1 MKLFYR
7 QLLILTCFIS
17 LPVSVL
23 YAQQGTNQYIPVSQH
38 QTIESGTYWPA
49 GQMLPHFATPASQLD
64 GIDMK
69 QGKLSSEEKTML
81 LAVQGIIN
89 KRQPRI
95 FLYEHFSE
103 GKHKWPRLLNLSVN
117 ELEATQ
123 YMRLVSKYKNELKGV
138 ILYDP
143 EKSVHYLNLA
153 STVAGLEDAIPVT
166 SQLYELLKQ
175 QNIQL
180 PVLADLRKLPYTKAT
195 EIYEYMYDQYWKKCT
210 HRLLISLPPQRGF
223 VRDLAV
229 ASGAAIVWL
238 DARDWKENTVLRKF
252 MKTMQPGESIAQA
265 LLRKDYKVPMAC
277 GGNGTCGKCKVE
289 IDGAWVNSCKLYP
302 KPEEDIIISAFGWG
316 EGREELT
323 RIAGVEK
330 TNITEG
336 RALEAKRQTR
346 KTFLAVDIGTTT
358 IAAALAE
365 KETGAVLA
373 TSGCGN
379 SQRIFGQDVLSRI
392 KASVAGTGE
401 KLKAL
406 IRQDIL
412 NLLEEIQKKQKDIV
426 IEHIYIAGN
435 TTMEHL
441 YMGDS
446 CEGLGKAPFTPVSL
460 AERKDSLSNI
470 PVTLLPGISAFV
482 GADIAAGMLACGMDE
497 EERPSLLL
505 DLGTNG
511 EMVLALED
519 KMIATS
525 APAGPALEGGNISC
539 GVASVTGAISKVR
552 VIGER
557 TIIGTIGNAPAT
569 GICGTGVLELVAGLY
584 ENHIIDASGQMK
596 EKYREEG
603 FPLAR
608 MKDGKQITFTQ
619 QDIREVQLAK
629 AAIHSGIEL
638 LLEHAGISMG
648 EIKKVYLAGGFGV
661 YLDVH
666 IAAGIGLL
674 PAELEKC
681 TKAVGNTSLQGC
693 IAYGSSEENRS
704 RTEEMIKKCESIN
717 LAEQADFEER
727 YVANMN
733 FPE

>member
-1 MKLFYR
+1 MERRFRGMLDKTAYR
-7 QLLILTCFIS
+7 Q
-17 LPVSVL
+17 P
-23 YAQQGTNQYIPVSQH
+23 
-38 QTIESGTYWPA
+38 
-49 GQMLPHFATPASQLD
+49 
-64 GIDMK
+64 
-69 QGKLSSEEKTML
+69 QGKEAVITML
-81 LAVQGIIN
+81 KLRIGQLHQDII
-89 KRQPRI
+89 
-95 FLYEHFSE
+95 
-103 GKHKWPRLLNLSVN
+103 
-117 ELEATQ
+117 
-123 YMRLVSKYKNELKGV
+123 
-138 ILYDP
+138 
-143 EKSVHYLNLA
+143 
-153 STVAGLEDAIPVT
+153 
-166 SQLYELLKQ
+166 
-175 QNIQL
+175 
-180 PVLADLRKLPYTKAT
+180 
-195 EIYEYMYDQYWKKCT
+195 
-210 HRLLISLPPQRGF
+210 
-223 VRDLAV
+223 
-229 ASGAAIVWL
+229 
-238 DARDWKENTVLRKF
+238 
-252 MKTMQPGESIAQA
+252 MQPGESIAQA

-289 IDGAWVNSCKLYP
+289 IDGAWVNSCKIYP
-302 KPEEDIIISAFGWG
+302 EPEEDIIISAFGWG

-323 RIAGVEK
+323 QIAGVEK
-330 TNITEG
+330 INITEG
-336 RALEAKRQTR
+336 RAWEAKRQTR
-346 KTFLAVDIGTTT
+346 KAFLAVDIGTTT
-358 IAAALAE
+358 IAAALAD

-373 TSGCGN
+373 TAGCGN

-392 KASVAGTGE
+392 KASVSGTGE
-401 KLKAL
+401 KLKTL

-412 NLLEEIQKKQKDIV
+412 NLSEEIQKKQKDIV

-460 AERKDSLSNI
+460 TERKDSLSNI

-482 GADIAAGMLACGMDE
+482 GADIAAGMLACRMDGE
-497 EERPSLLL
+497 EKPSLLL

-539 GVASVTGAISKVR
+539 GVASVTGAISRVR

-557 TIIGTIGNAPAT
+557 AIIGTIGNAPAT

-596 EKYREEG
+596 EKYRETG

-666 IAAGIGLL
+666 KAAGIGLL

>member
-1 MKLFYR
+1 MDVNWRRFAGVYDSYVEILSAPCRHYVAFVVDGQCSEAIKTMERRFRGMLDKTAYR
-7 QLLILTCFIS
+7 Q
-17 LPVSVL
+17 P
-23 YAQQGTNQYIPVSQH
+23 
-38 QTIESGTYWPA
+38 
-49 GQMLPHFATPASQLD
+49 
-64 GIDMK
+64 
-69 QGKLSSEEKTML
+69 QGKEAVTTML
-81 LAVQGIIN
+81 KLRIGQLHQDII
-89 KRQPRI
+89 
-95 FLYEHFSE
+95 
-103 GKHKWPRLLNLSVN
+103 
-117 ELEATQ
+117 
-123 YMRLVSKYKNELKGV
+123 
-138 ILYDP
+138 
-143 EKSVHYLNLA
+143 
-153 STVAGLEDAIPVT
+153 
-166 SQLYELLKQ
+166 
-175 QNIQL
+175 
-180 PVLADLRKLPYTKAT
+180 
-195 EIYEYMYDQYWKKCT
+195 
-210 HRLLISLPPQRGF
+210 
-223 VRDLAV
+223 
-229 ASGAAIVWL
+229 
-238 DARDWKENTVLRKF
+238 
-252 MKTMQPGESIAQA
+252 MQPGESIAQA

-323 RIAGVEK
+323 QIAGVEK
-330 TNITEG
+330 INITEG
-336 RALEAKRQTR
+336 RAREAKRQTR

-373 TSGCGN
+373 TAGCGN

-401 KLKAL
+401 KLKTL

>member
-1 MKLFYR
+1 MDVNWRRFAGVYDSYVEILSAPCRHYVAFVVDGQCSEAIKTMERRFRGMLDKTAYR
-7 QLLILTCFIS
+7 QPQRKEAVT
-17 LPVSVL
+17 
-23 YAQQGTNQYIPVSQH
+23 
-38 QTIESGTYWPA
+38 
-49 GQMLPHFATPASQLD
+49 
-64 GIDMK
+64 
-69 QGKLSSEEKTML
+69 TML
-81 LAVQGIIN
+81 KLRIGQLHQDII
-89 KRQPRI
+89 
-95 FLYEHFSE
+95 
-103 GKHKWPRLLNLSVN
+103 
-117 ELEATQ
+117 
-123 YMRLVSKYKNELKGV
+123 
-138 ILYDP
+138 
-143 EKSVHYLNLA
+143 
-153 STVAGLEDAIPVT
+153 
-166 SQLYELLKQ
+166 
-175 QNIQL
+175 
-180 PVLADLRKLPYTKAT
+180 
-195 EIYEYMYDQYWKKCT
+195 
-210 HRLLISLPPQRGF
+210 
-223 VRDLAV
+223 
-229 ASGAAIVWL
+229 
-238 DARDWKENTVLRKF
+238 
-252 MKTMQPGESIAQA
+252 MQPGESIAQA

-323 RIAGVEK
+323 QIAGVEK
-330 TNITEG
+330 INITEG
-336 RALEAKRQTR
+336 RAREAKGQTR

-373 TSGCGN
+373 TAGCGN

-401 KLKAL
+401 KLKTL

-412 NLLEEIQKKQKDIV
+412 NLSEEIQKKQKDIV

-557 TIIGTIGNAPAT
+557 TIIGTIGNTPAT

>member
-1 MKLFYR
+1 MDVNWRRFAGVYDSYVEILSAPCRHYVAFVVDGQCSEAIKTMERRFRGMLDKTAYR
-7 QLLILTCFIS
+7 QPQRKEAVT
-17 LPVSVL
+17 
-23 YAQQGTNQYIPVSQH
+23 
-38 QTIESGTYWPA
+38 
-49 GQMLPHFATPASQLD
+49 
-64 GIDMK
+64 
-69 QGKLSSEEKTML
+69 TML
-81 LAVQGIIN
+81 KLRIGQLHQDII
-89 KRQPRI
+89 
-95 FLYEHFSE
+95 
-103 GKHKWPRLLNLSVN
+103 
-117 ELEATQ
+117 
-123 YMRLVSKYKNELKGV
+123 
-138 ILYDP
+138 
-143 EKSVHYLNLA
+143 
-153 STVAGLEDAIPVT
+153 
-166 SQLYELLKQ
+166 
-175 QNIQL
+175 
-180 PVLADLRKLPYTKAT
+180 
-195 EIYEYMYDQYWKKCT
+195 
-210 HRLLISLPPQRGF
+210 
-223 VRDLAV
+223 
-229 ASGAAIVWL
+229 
-238 DARDWKENTVLRKF
+238 
-252 MKTMQPGESIAQA
+252 MQPGESIAQA

-323 RIAGVEK
+323 QIAGVEK
-330 TNITEG
+330 INITEG
-336 RALEAKRQTR
+336 RAREAKGQTR

-358 IAAALAE
+358 IATALVE

-373 TSGCGN
+373 TAGCGN

-401 KLKAL
+401 KLKTL

-412 NLLEEIQKKQKDIV
+412 NLSEEIQKKQKDIV

-511 EMVLALED
+511 EMVLALGD

-557 TIIGTIGNAPAT
+557 TIIGTIGNTPAT

-704 RTEEMIKKCESIN
+704 RTEEMIRKCESIN

>member
-1 MKLFYR
+1 MDVNWRRFAGVYDSYVEILSAPCRHYVAFVVDGQCSEAIKTMERRFRGMLDKTAYR
-7 QLLILTCFIS
+7 QPQRKEAVT
-17 LPVSVL
+17 
-23 YAQQGTNQYIPVSQH
+23 
-38 QTIESGTYWPA
+38 
-49 GQMLPHFATPASQLD
+49 
-64 GIDMK
+64 
-69 QGKLSSEEKTML
+69 TML
-81 LAVQGIIN
+81 KLRIGQLHQDII
-89 KRQPRI
+89 
-95 FLYEHFSE
+95 
-103 GKHKWPRLLNLSVN
+103 
-117 ELEATQ
+117 
-123 YMRLVSKYKNELKGV
+123 
-138 ILYDP
+138 
-143 EKSVHYLNLA
+143 
-153 STVAGLEDAIPVT
+153 
-166 SQLYELLKQ
+166 
-175 QNIQL
+175 
-180 PVLADLRKLPYTKAT
+180 
-195 EIYEYMYDQYWKKCT
+195 
-210 HRLLISLPPQRGF
+210 
-223 VRDLAV
+223 
-229 ASGAAIVWL
+229 
-238 DARDWKENTVLRKF
+238 
-252 MKTMQPGESIAQA
+252 MQPGESIAQA

-289 IDGAWVNSCKLYP
+289 IDGAWANSCKLYP

-323 RIAGVEK
+323 QIAGVEK
-330 TNITEG
+330 INITEG
-336 RALEAKRQTR
+336 RAREAKRQTR

-373 TSGCGN
+373 TAGCGN

-401 KLKAL
+401 KLKTL

-674 PAELEKC
+674 PSELEKC

>member
-1 MKLFYR
+1 MDVNWRRFAGVYDSYVEILSAPCRHYVAFVVDGQCSEAIKTMERRFRGMLDKTAYR
-7 QLLILTCFIS
+7 QPQRKEAVT
-17 LPVSVL
+17 
-23 YAQQGTNQYIPVSQH
+23 
-38 QTIESGTYWPA
+38 
-49 GQMLPHFATPASQLD
+49 
-64 GIDMK
+64 
-69 QGKLSSEEKTML
+69 TML
-81 LAVQGIIN
+81 KLRIGQLHQDII
-89 KRQPRI
+89 
-95 FLYEHFSE
+95 
-103 GKHKWPRLLNLSVN
+103 
-117 ELEATQ
+117 
-123 YMRLVSKYKNELKGV
+123 
-138 ILYDP
+138 
-143 EKSVHYLNLA
+143 
-153 STVAGLEDAIPVT
+153 
-166 SQLYELLKQ
+166 
-175 QNIQL
+175 
-180 PVLADLRKLPYTKAT
+180 
-195 EIYEYMYDQYWKKCT
+195 
-210 HRLLISLPPQRGF
+210 
-223 VRDLAV
+223 
-229 ASGAAIVWL
+229 
-238 DARDWKENTVLRKF
+238 
-252 MKTMQPGESIAQA
+252 MQPGESIAQA

-289 IDGAWVNSCKLYP
+289 IDGAWANSCKLYP

-323 RIAGVEK
+323 QIAGVEK
-330 TNITEG
+330 INITEG
-336 RALEAKRQTR
+336 RAREAKRQTR

-373 TSGCGN
+373 TAGCGN

-401 KLKAL
+401 KLKTL

-482 GADIAAGMLACGMDE
+482 GSDIAAGMLACGMDE

-569 GICGTGVLELVAGLY
+569 GICGTGVLELEAGLY

-674 PAELEKC
+674 PSELEKC

>member
-1 MKLFYR
+1 MDVNWRRFAGVYDSYVEILSAPCRHYVAFVVDGQCSEAIKTMERRFRGMLDKTAYR
-7 QLLILTCFIS
+7 Q
-17 LPVSVL
+17 P
-23 YAQQGTNQYIPVSQH
+23 
-38 QTIESGTYWPA
+38 
-49 GQMLPHFATPASQLD
+49 
-64 GIDMK
+64 
-69 QGKLSSEEKTML
+69 QGKEAVTTML
-81 LAVQGIIN
+81 KLRIGQLHQDII
-89 KRQPRI
+89 
-95 FLYEHFSE
+95 
-103 GKHKWPRLLNLSVN
+103 
-117 ELEATQ
+117 
-123 YMRLVSKYKNELKGV
+123 
-138 ILYDP
+138 
-143 EKSVHYLNLA
+143 
-153 STVAGLEDAIPVT
+153 
-166 SQLYELLKQ
+166 
-175 QNIQL
+175 
-180 PVLADLRKLPYTKAT
+180 
-195 EIYEYMYDQYWKKCT
+195 
-210 HRLLISLPPQRGF
+210 
-223 VRDLAV
+223 
-229 ASGAAIVWL
+229 
-238 DARDWKENTVLRKF
+238 
-252 MKTMQPGESIAQA
+252 MQPGESIAQA

-302 KPEEDIIISAFGWG
+302 KPEEDIIITAFGWG
-316 EGREELT
+316 ERREELT
-323 RIAGVEK
+323 QIAGVEK
-330 TNITEG
+330 INTTEG
-336 RALEAKRQTR
+336 RAREAKRQTR

-358 IAAALAE
+358 IAAALVE

-373 TSGCGN
+373 TAGCGN

-401 KLKAL
+401 KLKTL

>member
-1 MKLFYR
+1 MDVNWRRFAGVYDSYVEILSAPCRHYVAFVVDGQCSEAIKTMERSFRGMLDKTAYR
-7 QLLILTCFIS
+7 QPQRKEAVI
-17 LPVSVL
+17 
-23 YAQQGTNQYIPVSQH
+23 
-38 QTIESGTYWPA
+38 
-49 GQMLPHFATPASQLD
+49 
-64 GIDMK
+64 
-69 QGKLSSEEKTML
+69 TML
-81 LAVQGIIN
+81 KLRIGQLHQDII
-89 KRQPRI
+89 
-95 FLYEHFSE
+95 
-103 GKHKWPRLLNLSVN
+103 
-117 ELEATQ
+117 
-123 YMRLVSKYKNELKGV
+123 
-138 ILYDP
+138 
-143 EKSVHYLNLA
+143 
-153 STVAGLEDAIPVT
+153 
-166 SQLYELLKQ
+166 
-175 QNIQL
+175 
-180 PVLADLRKLPYTKAT
+180 
-195 EIYEYMYDQYWKKCT
+195 
-210 HRLLISLPPQRGF
+210 
-223 VRDLAV
+223 
-229 ASGAAIVWL
+229 
-238 DARDWKENTVLRKF
+238 
-252 MKTMQPGESIAQA
+252 MQPGESIAQA

-330 TNITEG
+330 INITEG
-336 RALEAKRQTR
+336 RAREAKRQTR

-373 TSGCGN
+373 TAGCGN

-401 KLKAL
+401 KLKTL

-674 PAELEKC
+674 PSELEKC

>member
-1 MKLFYR
+1 MKKPVRSTWNFGRKQTTPAQGSAGEAQLNMDVNWRRFAGVYDSYVEILSAPCRHYVAFVVDGQCSEAIKTMERRFRGMLDKTAYR
-7 QLLILTCFIS
+7 QPQRKEAVT
-17 LPVSVL
+17 
-23 YAQQGTNQYIPVSQH
+23 
-38 QTIESGTYWPA
+38 
-49 GQMLPHFATPASQLD
+49 
-64 GIDMK
+64 
-69 QGKLSSEEKTML
+69 TML
-81 LAVQGIIN
+81 KLRIGQLHQDII
-89 KRQPRI
+89 
-95 FLYEHFSE
+95 
-103 GKHKWPRLLNLSVN
+103 
-117 ELEATQ
+117 
-123 YMRLVSKYKNELKGV
+123 
-138 ILYDP
+138 
-143 EKSVHYLNLA
+143 
-153 STVAGLEDAIPVT
+153 
-166 SQLYELLKQ
+166 
-175 QNIQL
+175 
-180 PVLADLRKLPYTKAT
+180 
-195 EIYEYMYDQYWKKCT
+195 
-210 HRLLISLPPQRGF
+210 
-223 VRDLAV
+223 
-229 ASGAAIVWL
+229 
-238 DARDWKENTVLRKF
+238 
-252 MKTMQPGESIAQA
+252 MQPGESIAQA

-323 RIAGVEK
+323 QIAGVEK
-330 TNITEG
+330 INITEG
-336 RALEAKRQTR
+336 RAREAKGQTR

-373 TSGCGN
+373 TAGCGN

-401 KLKAL
+401 KLKTL

-412 NLLEEIQKKQKDIV
+412 NLSEEIQKKQKDIV

-557 TIIGTIGNAPAT
+557 TIIGTIGNTPAT

>member
-1 MKLFYR
+1 MDVNWRRFAGVYDSYVEILSAPCRHYVAFVVDGQCSEAIKTMERRFRGMLDKTAYR
-7 QLLILTCFIS
+7 QPQRKEAVT
-17 LPVSVL
+17 
-23 YAQQGTNQYIPVSQH
+23 
-38 QTIESGTYWPA
+38 
-49 GQMLPHFATPASQLD
+49 
-64 GIDMK
+64 
-69 QGKLSSEEKTML
+69 TML
-81 LAVQGIIN
+81 KLRIGQLHQDII
-89 KRQPRI
+89 
-95 FLYEHFSE
+95 
-103 GKHKWPRLLNLSVN
+103 
-117 ELEATQ
+117 
-123 YMRLVSKYKNELKGV
+123 
-138 ILYDP
+138 
-143 EKSVHYLNLA
+143 
-153 STVAGLEDAIPVT
+153 
-166 SQLYELLKQ
+166 
-175 QNIQL
+175 
-180 PVLADLRKLPYTKAT
+180 
-195 EIYEYMYDQYWKKCT
+195 
-210 HRLLISLPPQRGF
+210 
-223 VRDLAV
+223 
-229 ASGAAIVWL
+229 
-238 DARDWKENTVLRKF
+238 
-252 MKTMQPGESIAQA
+252 MQPGESIAQA

-323 RIAGVEK
+323 QIAGVEK
-330 TNITEG
+330 INITEG
-336 RALEAKRQTR
+336 RAQEAKRQTR

-373 TSGCGN
+373 TAGCGN

-557 TIIGTIGNAPAT
+557 TIIGTIGNTPAT

>member
-1 MKLFYR
+1 MDVNWRRFAGVYDSYVEILSAPCRHYVAFVVDGQCSEAIKTMERRFRGMLDKTAYR
-7 QLLILTCFIS
+7 QPQRKEAVT
-17 LPVSVL
+17 
-23 YAQQGTNQYIPVSQH
+23 
-38 QTIESGTYWPA
+38 
-49 GQMLPHFATPASQLD
+49 
-64 GIDMK
+64 
-69 QGKLSSEEKTML
+69 TML
-81 LAVQGIIN
+81 KLRIGQLHQDII
-89 KRQPRI
+89 
-95 FLYEHFSE
+95 
-103 GKHKWPRLLNLSVN
+103 
-117 ELEATQ
+117 
-123 YMRLVSKYKNELKGV
+123 
-138 ILYDP
+138 
-143 EKSVHYLNLA
+143 
-153 STVAGLEDAIPVT
+153 
-166 SQLYELLKQ
+166 
-175 QNIQL
+175 
-180 PVLADLRKLPYTKAT
+180 
-195 EIYEYMYDQYWKKCT
+195 
-210 HRLLISLPPQRGF
+210 
-223 VRDLAV
+223 
-229 ASGAAIVWL
+229 
-238 DARDWKENTVLRKF
+238 
-252 MKTMQPGESIAQA
+252 MQPGESIAQA

-289 IDGAWVNSCKLYP
+289 IDGAWANSCKLYP

-323 RIAGVEK
+323 QIAGVEK
-330 TNITEG
+330 INITEG
-336 RALEAKRQTR
+336 RAREAKRQTR

-373 TSGCGN
+373 TAGCGN

-401 KLKAL
+401 KLKTL

-460 AERKDSLSNI
+460 AERKASLSNI

-674 PAELEKC
+674 PSELEKC

>member
-1 MKLFYR
+1 MDVNWRRFAGVYDSYVEILSAPCRHYVAFVVDGQCSEAIKTMERRFRGMLDKTAYR
-7 QLLILTCFIS
+7 QPQRKEAVT
-17 LPVSVL
+17 
-23 YAQQGTNQYIPVSQH
+23 
-38 QTIESGTYWPA
+38 
-49 GQMLPHFATPASQLD
+49 
-64 GIDMK
+64 
-69 QGKLSSEEKTML
+69 TML
-81 LAVQGIIN
+81 KLRIGQLHQDII
-89 KRQPRI
+89 
-95 FLYEHFSE
+95 
-103 GKHKWPRLLNLSVN
+103 
-117 ELEATQ
+117 
-123 YMRLVSKYKNELKGV
+123 
-138 ILYDP
+138 
-143 EKSVHYLNLA
+143 
-153 STVAGLEDAIPVT
+153 
-166 SQLYELLKQ
+166 
-175 QNIQL
+175 
-180 PVLADLRKLPYTKAT
+180 
-195 EIYEYMYDQYWKKCT
+195 
-210 HRLLISLPPQRGF
+210 
-223 VRDLAV
+223 
-229 ASGAAIVWL
+229 
-238 DARDWKENTVLRKF
+238 
-252 MKTMQPGESIAQA
+252 MQPGESIAQA

-289 IDGAWVNSCKLYP
+289 IDGAWANSCKLYP

-323 RIAGVEK
+323 QIAGVEK
-330 TNITEG
+330 INITEG
-336 RALEAKRQTR
+336 RAREAKRQTR

-373 TSGCGN
+373 TAGCGN

-401 KLKAL
+401 KLKTL

-557 TIIGTIGNAPAT
+557 TIIGTIGNTPAT

>member
-1 MKLFYR
+1 MDVNWRRFAGVYDSYVEILSAPCRHYVAFVVDGQCSEAIKTMERSFRGMLDKTAYR
-7 QLLILTCFIS
+7 QPQRKEAVT
-17 LPVSVL
+17 
-23 YAQQGTNQYIPVSQH
+23 
-38 QTIESGTYWPA
+38 
-49 GQMLPHFATPASQLD
+49 
-64 GIDMK
+64 
-69 QGKLSSEEKTML
+69 TML
-81 LAVQGIIN
+81 KLRIGQLHQDII
-89 KRQPRI
+89 
-95 FLYEHFSE
+95 
-103 GKHKWPRLLNLSVN
+103 
-117 ELEATQ
+117 
-123 YMRLVSKYKNELKGV
+123 
-138 ILYDP
+138 
-143 EKSVHYLNLA
+143 
-153 STVAGLEDAIPVT
+153 
-166 SQLYELLKQ
+166 
-175 QNIQL
+175 
-180 PVLADLRKLPYTKAT
+180 
-195 EIYEYMYDQYWKKCT
+195 
-210 HRLLISLPPQRGF
+210 
-223 VRDLAV
+223 
-229 ASGAAIVWL
+229 
-238 DARDWKENTVLRKF
+238 
-252 MKTMQPGESIAQA
+252 MQPGESIAQA

-323 RIAGVEK
+323 QIAGVEK
-330 TNITEG
+330 INITEG
-336 RALEAKRQTR
+336 RAQEAKRQTR

-373 TSGCGN
+373 TAGCGN

-401 KLKAL
+401 KLKTL

-557 TIIGTIGNAPAT
+557 TIIGTIGNTPAT

>member
-1 MKLFYR
+1 MDVNWRRFAGVYDSYVEILSAPCRHYVAFVVDGQCSEAIKTMERSFRGMLDKTAYR
-7 QLLILTCFIS
+7 QPQRKEAVT
-17 LPVSVL
+17 
-23 YAQQGTNQYIPVSQH
+23 
-38 QTIESGTYWPA
+38 
-49 GQMLPHFATPASQLD
+49 
-64 GIDMK
+64 
-69 QGKLSSEEKTML
+69 TML
-81 LAVQGIIN
+81 KLRIGQLHQDII
-89 KRQPRI
+89 
-95 FLYEHFSE
+95 
-103 GKHKWPRLLNLSVN
+103 
-117 ELEATQ
+117 
-123 YMRLVSKYKNELKGV
+123 
-138 ILYDP
+138 
-143 EKSVHYLNLA
+143 
-153 STVAGLEDAIPVT
+153 
-166 SQLYELLKQ
+166 
-175 QNIQL
+175 
-180 PVLADLRKLPYTKAT
+180 
-195 EIYEYMYDQYWKKCT
+195 
-210 HRLLISLPPQRGF
+210 
-223 VRDLAV
+223 
-229 ASGAAIVWL
+229 
-238 DARDWKENTVLRKF
+238 
-252 MKTMQPGESIAQA
+252 MQPGESIAQA

-330 TNITEG
+330 INITEG
-336 RALEAKRQTR
+336 RAREAKRQTR

-373 TSGCGN
+373 TAGCGN

-401 KLKAL
+401 KLKTL

-482 GADIAAGMLACGMDE
+482 GADIAAGMLSCGMDE

-584 ENHIIDASGQMK
+584 ENHIIDASGKMK

>member
-1 MKLFYR
+1 MDVNWRRFAGVYDSYVEILSAPCRHYVAFVVDGQCSEAIKTMERRFRGMLDKTAYR
-7 QLLILTCFIS
+7 QPQRKEAVT
-17 LPVSVL
+17 
-23 YAQQGTNQYIPVSQH
+23 
-38 QTIESGTYWPA
+38 
-49 GQMLPHFATPASQLD
+49 
-64 GIDMK
+64 
-69 QGKLSSEEKTML
+69 TML
-81 LAVQGIIN
+81 KLRIGQLHQDII
-89 KRQPRI
+89 
-95 FLYEHFSE
+95 
-103 GKHKWPRLLNLSVN
+103 
-117 ELEATQ
+117 
-123 YMRLVSKYKNELKGV
+123 
-138 ILYDP
+138 
-143 EKSVHYLNLA
+143 
-153 STVAGLEDAIPVT
+153 
-166 SQLYELLKQ
+166 
-175 QNIQL
+175 
-180 PVLADLRKLPYTKAT
+180 
-195 EIYEYMYDQYWKKCT
+195 
-210 HRLLISLPPQRGF
+210 
-223 VRDLAV
+223 
-229 ASGAAIVWL
+229 
-238 DARDWKENTVLRKF
+238 
-252 MKTMQPGESIAQA
+252 MQPGESIAQA

-289 IDGAWVNSCKLYP
+289 IDGAWVNSCKRYP

-323 RIAGVEK
+323 QIAGVEK
-330 TNITEG
+330 INITEG
-336 RALEAKRQTR
+336 RAREAKGQTR

-358 IAAALAE
+358 IAAALVE

-373 TSGCGN
+373 TAGCGN

-401 KLKAL
+401 KLKTL

-412 NLLEEIQKKQKDIV
+412 NLSEEIQKKQKDNV

-557 TIIGTIGNAPAT
+557 TIIGTIGNTPAT

>member
-1 MKLFYR
+1 MDVNWRRFAGVYDSYVEILSAPCRHYVAFVVDGQCSEAIKTMERRFRGMLDKTAYR
-7 QLLILTCFIS
+7 QPQRKEAVT
-17 LPVSVL
+17 
-23 YAQQGTNQYIPVSQH
+23 
-38 QTIESGTYWPA
+38 
-49 GQMLPHFATPASQLD
+49 
-64 GIDMK
+64 
-69 QGKLSSEEKTML
+69 TML
-81 LAVQGIIN
+81 KLRIGQLHQDII
-89 KRQPRI
+89 
-95 FLYEHFSE
+95 
-103 GKHKWPRLLNLSVN
+103 
-117 ELEATQ
+117 
-123 YMRLVSKYKNELKGV
+123 
-138 ILYDP
+138 
-143 EKSVHYLNLA
+143 
-153 STVAGLEDAIPVT
+153 
-166 SQLYELLKQ
+166 
-175 QNIQL
+175 
-180 PVLADLRKLPYTKAT
+180 
-195 EIYEYMYDQYWKKCT
+195 
-210 HRLLISLPPQRGF
+210 
-223 VRDLAV
+223 
-229 ASGAAIVWL
+229 
-238 DARDWKENTVLRKF
+238 
-252 MKTMQPGESIAQA
+252 MQPGESIAQA

-289 IDGAWVNSCKLYP
+289 IDGAWANSCKLYP

-330 TNITEG
+330 INITEG
-336 RALEAKRQTR
+336 RAREAKRQTR

-373 TSGCGN
+373 TAGCGN

-674 PAELEKC
+674 PSELEKC

>member
-1 MKLFYR
+1 MDVNWRRFAGVYDSYVEILSAPCRHYVAFVVDGQCSEAIKTMERRFRGMLDKTAYR
-7 QLLILTCFIS
+7 QPQRKEAVT
-17 LPVSVL
+17 
-23 YAQQGTNQYIPVSQH
+23 
-38 QTIESGTYWPA
+38 
-49 GQMLPHFATPASQLD
+49 
-64 GIDMK
+64 
-69 QGKLSSEEKTML
+69 TML
-81 LAVQGIIN
+81 KLRIGQLHQDII
-89 KRQPRI
+89 
-95 FLYEHFSE
+95 
-103 GKHKWPRLLNLSVN
+103 
-117 ELEATQ
+117 
-123 YMRLVSKYKNELKGV
+123 
-138 ILYDP
+138 
-143 EKSVHYLNLA
+143 
-153 STVAGLEDAIPVT
+153 
-166 SQLYELLKQ
+166 
-175 QNIQL
+175 
-180 PVLADLRKLPYTKAT
+180 
-195 EIYEYMYDQYWKKCT
+195 
-210 HRLLISLPPQRGF
+210 
-223 VRDLAV
+223 
-229 ASGAAIVWL
+229 
-238 DARDWKENTVLRKF
+238 
-252 MKTMQPGESIAQA
+252 MQPGESIAQA

-323 RIAGVEK
+323 QIAGVEK
-330 TNITEG
+330 INITEG
-336 RALEAKRQTR
+336 RAREAKGQTR
-346 KTFLAVDIGTTT
+346 KAFLAVDIGTTT
-358 IAAALAE
+358 IAAALVE

-373 TSGCGN
+373 TAGCGN

-401 KLKAL
+401 KLKTL

-412 NLLEEIQKKQKDIV
+412 NLSEEIQKKQKDIV

-557 TIIGTIGNAPAT
+557 TIIGTIGNTPAT

-717 LAEQADFEER
+717 LAEQVDFEER

>member
-1 MKLFYR
+1 MERRFRGMLDKTAYR
-7 QLLILTCFIS
+7 QPQRKEAVT
-17 LPVSVL
+17 
-23 YAQQGTNQYIPVSQH
+23 
-38 QTIESGTYWPA
+38 
-49 GQMLPHFATPASQLD
+49 
-64 GIDMK
+64 
-69 QGKLSSEEKTML
+69 TML
-81 LAVQGIIN
+81 KLRIGQLHQDII
-89 KRQPRI
+89 
-95 FLYEHFSE
+95 
-103 GKHKWPRLLNLSVN
+103 
-117 ELEATQ
+117 
-123 YMRLVSKYKNELKGV
+123 
-138 ILYDP
+138 
-143 EKSVHYLNLA
+143 
-153 STVAGLEDAIPVT
+153 
-166 SQLYELLKQ
+166 
-175 QNIQL
+175 
-180 PVLADLRKLPYTKAT
+180 
-195 EIYEYMYDQYWKKCT
+195 
-210 HRLLISLPPQRGF
+210 
-223 VRDLAV
+223 
-229 ASGAAIVWL
+229 
-238 DARDWKENTVLRKF
+238 
-252 MKTMQPGESIAQA
+252 MQPGESIAQA

-323 RIAGVEK
+323 QIAGVEK
-330 TNITEG
+330 INITEG
-336 RALEAKRQTR
+336 RAREAKRQTR
-346 KTFLAVDIGTTT
+346 KAFLAVDIGTTT
-358 IAAALAE
+358 IAAALAD

-373 TSGCGN
+373 TAGCGN

-392 KASVAGTGE
+392 KASVSGTGE
-401 KLKAL
+401 KLKTL

-412 NLLEEIQKKQKDIV
+412 NLSEEIQKKQKDIV

-460 AERKDSLSNI
+460 VERKDSLSNM

-482 GADIAAGMLACGMDE
+482 GADIAAGMLACRMDGE
-497 EERPSLLL
+497 EKPSLLL

-539 GVASVTGAISKVR
+539 GVASVTGAINRVR

-557 TIIGTIGNAPAT
+557 AIIGTIGNAPAT

-666 IAAGIGLL
+666 KAAGIGLL

-733 FPE
+733 FPEQK

>member
-1 MKLFYR
+1 MDVNWRRFAGVYDSYVEILSAPCRHYVAFVVDGQCSEAIKTMERRFRGMLDKTAYR
-7 QLLILTCFIS
+7 QPQRKEAVT
-17 LPVSVL
+17 
-23 YAQQGTNQYIPVSQH
+23 
-38 QTIESGTYWPA
+38 
-49 GQMLPHFATPASQLD
+49 
-64 GIDMK
+64 
-69 QGKLSSEEKTML
+69 TML
-81 LAVQGIIN
+81 KLRIGQLHQDII
-89 KRQPRI
+89 
-95 FLYEHFSE
+95 
-103 GKHKWPRLLNLSVN
+103 
-117 ELEATQ
+117 
-123 YMRLVSKYKNELKGV
+123 
-138 ILYDP
+138 
-143 EKSVHYLNLA
+143 
-153 STVAGLEDAIPVT
+153 
-166 SQLYELLKQ
+166 
-175 QNIQL
+175 
-180 PVLADLRKLPYTKAT
+180 
-195 EIYEYMYDQYWKKCT
+195 
-210 HRLLISLPPQRGF
+210 
-223 VRDLAV
+223 
-229 ASGAAIVWL
+229 
-238 DARDWKENTVLRKF
+238 
-252 MKTMQPGESIAQA
+252 MQPGESIAQA

-330 TNITEG
+330 INITEG
-336 RALEAKRQTR
+336 RAREAKRQTR

-373 TSGCGN
+373 TAGCGN

-401 KLKAL
+401 KLKTL

-482 GADIAAGMLACGMDE
+482 GADIAAGMLSCRMDE

-557 TIIGTIGNAPAT
+557 TIIGTIGNTPAT

>member
-1 MKLFYR
+1 MAPVAGVYDSYVEILSAPCRHYVAFVVDGQCSEAIKTMERRFRGMLDKTAYR
-7 QLLILTCFIS
+7 Q
-17 LPVSVL
+17 P
-23 YAQQGTNQYIPVSQH
+23 
-38 QTIESGTYWPA
+38 
-49 GQMLPHFATPASQLD
+49 
-64 GIDMK
+64 
-69 QGKLSSEEKTML
+69 QGKEAVITML
-81 LAVQGIIN
+81 KLRIGQLHQDII
-89 KRQPRI
+89 
-95 FLYEHFSE
+95 
-103 GKHKWPRLLNLSVN
+103 
-117 ELEATQ
+117 
-123 YMRLVSKYKNELKGV
+123 
-138 ILYDP
+138 
-143 EKSVHYLNLA
+143 
-153 STVAGLEDAIPVT
+153 
-166 SQLYELLKQ
+166 
-175 QNIQL
+175 
-180 PVLADLRKLPYTKAT
+180 
-195 EIYEYMYDQYWKKCT
+195 
-210 HRLLISLPPQRGF
+210 
-223 VRDLAV
+223 
-229 ASGAAIVWL
+229 
-238 DARDWKENTVLRKF
+238 
-252 MKTMQPGESIAQA
+252 MQPGESIAQA

-323 RIAGVEK
+323 QIAGVEK
-330 TNITEG
+330 INITEG
-336 RALEAKRQTR
+336 RAREAKRQTR

-373 TSGCGN
+373 TAGCGN

-401 KLKAL
+401 KLKTL

-557 TIIGTIGNAPAT
+557 TIIGTIGNTPAT

>member
-1 MKLFYR
+1 MDVNWRRFAGVYDSYVEILSAPCRHYVAFVVDGQCSEAIKTMERRFRGMLDKTAYR
-7 QLLILTCFIS
+7 QPQRKEAVT
-17 LPVSVL
+17 
-23 YAQQGTNQYIPVSQH
+23 
-38 QTIESGTYWPA
+38 
-49 GQMLPHFATPASQLD
+49 
-64 GIDMK
+64 
-69 QGKLSSEEKTML
+69 TML
-81 LAVQGIIN
+81 KLRIGQLHQDII
-89 KRQPRI
+89 
-95 FLYEHFSE
+95 
-103 GKHKWPRLLNLSVN
+103 
-117 ELEATQ
+117 
-123 YMRLVSKYKNELKGV
+123 
-138 ILYDP
+138 
-143 EKSVHYLNLA
+143 
-153 STVAGLEDAIPVT
+153 
-166 SQLYELLKQ
+166 
-175 QNIQL
+175 
-180 PVLADLRKLPYTKAT
+180 
-195 EIYEYMYDQYWKKCT
+195 
-210 HRLLISLPPQRGF
+210 
-223 VRDLAV
+223 
-229 ASGAAIVWL
+229 
-238 DARDWKENTVLRKF
+238 
-252 MKTMQPGESIAQA
+252 MQPGESIAQA

-323 RIAGVEK
+323 QIAGVEK
-330 TNITEG
+330 INITEG
-336 RALEAKRQTR
+336 RAREAKRQTR

-373 TSGCGN
+373 TAGCGN

-401 KLKAL
+401 KLKTL

-674 PAELEKC
+674 PSELEKC

>member
-1 MKLFYR
+1 MDVNWRRFAGVYDSYVEILSAPCRHYVAFVVDGQCSEAIKTMERSFRGMLDKTAYR
-7 QLLILTCFIS
+7 QPQRKEAVT
-17 LPVSVL
+17 
-23 YAQQGTNQYIPVSQH
+23 
-38 QTIESGTYWPA
+38 
-49 GQMLPHFATPASQLD
+49 
-64 GIDMK
+64 
-69 QGKLSSEEKTML
+69 TML
-81 LAVQGIIN
+81 KLRIGQLHQDII
-89 KRQPRI
+89 
-95 FLYEHFSE
+95 
-103 GKHKWPRLLNLSVN
+103 
-117 ELEATQ
+117 
-123 YMRLVSKYKNELKGV
+123 
-138 ILYDP
+138 
-143 EKSVHYLNLA
+143 
-153 STVAGLEDAIPVT
+153 
-166 SQLYELLKQ
+166 
-175 QNIQL
+175 
-180 PVLADLRKLPYTKAT
+180 
-195 EIYEYMYDQYWKKCT
+195 
-210 HRLLISLPPQRGF
+210 
-223 VRDLAV
+223 
-229 ASGAAIVWL
+229 
-238 DARDWKENTVLRKF
+238 
-252 MKTMQPGESIAQA
+252 MQPGESIAQA

-330 TNITEG
+330 INITEG
-336 RALEAKRQTR
+336 RAREAKRQTR

-373 TSGCGN
+373 TAGCGN

-401 KLKAL
+401 KLKTL

-482 GADIAAGMLACGMDE
+482 GADIAAGMLSCGMDE

>member
-1 MKLFYR
+1 MDVNWRRFAGVYDSYVEILSAPCRHYVAFVVDGQCSEAIKTMERRFRGMLDKTAYR
-7 QLLILTCFIS
+7 Q
-17 LPVSVL
+17 P
-23 YAQQGTNQYIPVSQH
+23 
-38 QTIESGTYWPA
+38 
-49 GQMLPHFATPASQLD
+49 
-64 GIDMK
+64 
-69 QGKLSSEEKTML
+69 QGKEAVPTML
-81 LAVQGIIN
+81 KLRIGQLHQDII
-89 KRQPRI
+89 
-95 FLYEHFSE
+95 
-103 GKHKWPRLLNLSVN
+103 
-117 ELEATQ
+117 
-123 YMRLVSKYKNELKGV
+123 
-138 ILYDP
+138 
-143 EKSVHYLNLA
+143 
-153 STVAGLEDAIPVT
+153 
-166 SQLYELLKQ
+166 
-175 QNIQL
+175 
-180 PVLADLRKLPYTKAT
+180 
-195 EIYEYMYDQYWKKCT
+195 
-210 HRLLISLPPQRGF
+210 
-223 VRDLAV
+223 
-229 ASGAAIVWL
+229 
-238 DARDWKENTVLRKF
+238 
-252 MKTMQPGESIAQA
+252 MQPGESIAQA

-323 RIAGVEK
+323 QIAGVEK
-330 TNITEG
+330 INITEG
-336 RALEAKRQTR
+336 RAREAKGQTR

-358 IAAALAE
+358 IAAALVE

-373 TSGCGN
+373 TAGCGN

-401 KLKAL
+401 KLKTL

-412 NLLEEIQKKQKDIV
+412 NLSEEIQKKQKDIV

-557 TIIGTIGNAPAT
+557 TIIGTIGNTPAT
-569 GICGTGVLELVAGLY
+569 GICGTGVLGLVAGLY

>member
-1 MKLFYR
+1 MDVNWRRFAGVYDSYVEILSAPCRHYVAFVVDGQCSEAIKTMERRFRGMLDKTAYR
-7 QLLILTCFIS
+7 Q
-17 LPVSVL
+17 P
-23 YAQQGTNQYIPVSQH
+23 
-38 QTIESGTYWPA
+38 
-49 GQMLPHFATPASQLD
+49 
-64 GIDMK
+64 
-69 QGKLSSEEKTML
+69 QGKEAVTTML
-81 LAVQGIIN
+81 KLRIGQLHQDII
-89 KRQPRI
+89 
-95 FLYEHFSE
+95 
-103 GKHKWPRLLNLSVN
+103 
-117 ELEATQ
+117 
-123 YMRLVSKYKNELKGV
+123 
-138 ILYDP
+138 
-143 EKSVHYLNLA
+143 
-153 STVAGLEDAIPVT
+153 
-166 SQLYELLKQ
+166 
-175 QNIQL
+175 
-180 PVLADLRKLPYTKAT
+180 
-195 EIYEYMYDQYWKKCT
+195 
-210 HRLLISLPPQRGF
+210 
-223 VRDLAV
+223 
-229 ASGAAIVWL
+229 
-238 DARDWKENTVLRKF
+238 
-252 MKTMQPGESIAQA
+252 MQPGESIAQA

-330 TNITEG
+330 INITEG
-336 RALEAKRQTR
+336 RAREAKRQTR

-373 TSGCGN
+373 TAGCGN

-401 KLKAL
+401 KLKTL

-412 NLLEEIQKKQKDIV
+412 NLLEDIQKKQKDIV

>member
-1 MKLFYR
+1 MDVNWRRFAGVYDSYVEILSAPCRHYVAFVVDGQCSEAIKTMERRFRGMLDKTAYR
-7 QLLILTCFIS
+7 QPQRKEAVT
-17 LPVSVL
+17 
-23 YAQQGTNQYIPVSQH
+23 
-38 QTIESGTYWPA
+38 
-49 GQMLPHFATPASQLD
+49 
-64 GIDMK
+64 
-69 QGKLSSEEKTML
+69 TML
-81 LAVQGIIN
+81 KL
-89 KRQPRI
+89 RI
-95 FLYEHFSE
+95 
-103 GKHKWPRLLNLSVN
+103 G
-117 ELEATQ
+117 
-123 YMRLVSKYKNELKGV
+123 
-138 ILYDP
+138 
-143 EKSVHYLNLA
+143 
-153 STVAGLEDAIPVT
+153 
-166 SQLYELLKQ
+166 QLHQ
-175 QNIQL
+175 
-180 PVLADLRKLPYTKAT
+180 D
-195 EIYEYMYDQYWKKCT
+195 
-210 HRLLISLPPQRGF
+210 
-223 VRDLAV
+223 
-229 ASGAAIVWL
+229 IV
-238 DARDWKENTVLRKF
+238 
-252 MKTMQPGESIAQA
+252 MQPGESIAQA

-323 RIAGVEK
+323 QIVGVEK
-330 TNITEG
+330 INITEG
-336 RALEAKRQTR
+336 RAREAKGQTR

-358 IAAALAE
+358 IAAALVE

-373 TSGCGN
+373 TAGCGN

-401 KLKAL
+401 KLKTL

-412 NLLEEIQKKQKDIV
+412 NLSEEIQKKQKDIV

-557 TIIGTIGNAPAT
+557 TIIGTIGNTPAT

>member
-1 MKLFYR
+1 MDVNWRRFAGVYDSYVEILSAPCRHYVAFVVDGQCSEAIKTMERRFRGMLDKTAYR
-7 QLLILTCFIS
+7 QPQRKEAVT
-17 LPVSVL
+17 
-23 YAQQGTNQYIPVSQH
+23 
-38 QTIESGTYWPA
+38 
-49 GQMLPHFATPASQLD
+49 
-64 GIDMK
+64 
-69 QGKLSSEEKTML
+69 TML
-81 LAVQGIIN
+81 KLRIGQLHQDII
-89 KRQPRI
+89 
-95 FLYEHFSE
+95 
-103 GKHKWPRLLNLSVN
+103 
-117 ELEATQ
+117 
-123 YMRLVSKYKNELKGV
+123 
-138 ILYDP
+138 
-143 EKSVHYLNLA
+143 
-153 STVAGLEDAIPVT
+153 
-166 SQLYELLKQ
+166 
-175 QNIQL
+175 
-180 PVLADLRKLPYTKAT
+180 
-195 EIYEYMYDQYWKKCT
+195 
-210 HRLLISLPPQRGF
+210 
-223 VRDLAV
+223 
-229 ASGAAIVWL
+229 
-238 DARDWKENTVLRKF
+238 
-252 MKTMQPGESIAQA
+252 MQPGESIAQA

-289 IDGAWVNSCKLYP
+289 IDGAWANSCKLYP

-323 RIAGVEK
+323 QIAGVEK
-330 TNITEG
+330 INITEG
-336 RALEAKRQTR
+336 RAREAKRQTR

-373 TSGCGN
+373 TAGCGN

-401 KLKAL
+401 KLKTL

-674 PAELEKC
+674 SSELEKC

>member
-1 MKLFYR
+1 MERRFRGMLDKTAYR
-7 QLLILTCFIS
+7 QPQRKEAVT
-17 LPVSVL
+17 
-23 YAQQGTNQYIPVSQH
+23 
-38 QTIESGTYWPA
+38 
-49 GQMLPHFATPASQLD
+49 
-64 GIDMK
+64 
-69 QGKLSSEEKTML
+69 TML
-81 LAVQGIIN
+81 KLRIGQLHQDII
-89 KRQPRI
+89 
-95 FLYEHFSE
+95 
-103 GKHKWPRLLNLSVN
+103 
-117 ELEATQ
+117 
-123 YMRLVSKYKNELKGV
+123 
-138 ILYDP
+138 
-143 EKSVHYLNLA
+143 
-153 STVAGLEDAIPVT
+153 
-166 SQLYELLKQ
+166 
-175 QNIQL
+175 
-180 PVLADLRKLPYTKAT
+180 
-195 EIYEYMYDQYWKKCT
+195 
-210 HRLLISLPPQRGF
+210 
-223 VRDLAV
+223 
-229 ASGAAIVWL
+229 
-238 DARDWKENTVLRKF
+238 
-252 MKTMQPGESIAQA
+252 MQPEESIAQA

-289 IDGAWVNSCKLYP
+289 IDGAWVNSCKIYP
-302 KPEEDIIISAFGWG
+302 EPEEDITISAFGWG

-330 TNITEG
+330 INITEG
-336 RALEAKRQTR
+336 RAREAKGQTR

-358 IAAALAE
+358 IAAALVE
-365 KETGAVLA
+365 K
-373 TSGCGN
+373 
-379 SQRIFGQDVLSRI
+379 DVLSRI
-392 KASVAGTGE
+392 KASVSGTGE
-401 KLKAL
+401 KLKTL

-412 NLLEEIQKKQKDIV
+412 NLIEEIQKKQKDIV

-482 GADIAAGMLACGMDE
+482 GADIAAGMLACRMDGE
-497 EERPSLLL
+497 EKPSLLL

-539 GVASVTGAISKVR
+539 GVASVTGAISRVR

-557 TIIGTIGNAPAT
+557 AIIGTIGNAPAT

-596 EKYREEG
+596 EKYRETG

-666 IAAGIGLL
+666 KAAGIGLL

-733 FPE
+733 FPEQK

>member
-1 MKLFYR
+1 MDVNWRRFAGVYDSYVEILSAPCRHYVAFVVDGQCSEAIKTMERRFRGMLDKTAYR
-7 QLLILTCFIS
+7 Q
-17 LPVSVL
+17 P
-23 YAQQGTNQYIPVSQH
+23 
-38 QTIESGTYWPA
+38 
-49 GQMLPHFATPASQLD
+49 
-64 GIDMK
+64 
-69 QGKLSSEEKTML
+69 QGKEAVTTML
-81 LAVQGIIN
+81 KLRIGQLHQDII
-89 KRQPRI
+89 
-95 FLYEHFSE
+95 
-103 GKHKWPRLLNLSVN
+103 
-117 ELEATQ
+117 
-123 YMRLVSKYKNELKGV
+123 
-138 ILYDP
+138 
-143 EKSVHYLNLA
+143 
-153 STVAGLEDAIPVT
+153 
-166 SQLYELLKQ
+166 
-175 QNIQL
+175 
-180 PVLADLRKLPYTKAT
+180 
-195 EIYEYMYDQYWKKCT
+195 
-210 HRLLISLPPQRGF
+210 
-223 VRDLAV
+223 
-229 ASGAAIVWL
+229 
-238 DARDWKENTVLRKF
+238 
-252 MKTMQPGESIAQA
+252 MQPGESIAQA

-323 RIAGVEK
+323 QIAGVEK
-330 TNITEG
+330 INITEG
-336 RALEAKRQTR
+336 RAREAKRQTR

-365 KETGAVLA
+365 KETGTVLA
-373 TSGCGN
+373 TAGCGN

-401 KLKAL
+401 KLKTL

-727 YVANMN
+727 YIANMN

>member
-1 MKLFYR
+1 MDVNWRRFAGVYDSYVEILSAPCRHYVAFVVDGQCSEAIKTMERRFRGMLDKTAYR
-7 QLLILTCFIS
+7 QPQRKEAVT
-17 LPVSVL
+17 
-23 YAQQGTNQYIPVSQH
+23 
-38 QTIESGTYWPA
+38 
-49 GQMLPHFATPASQLD
+49 
-64 GIDMK
+64 
-69 QGKLSSEEKTML
+69 TML
-81 LAVQGIIN
+81 KLRIGQLHQDII
-89 KRQPRI
+89 
-95 FLYEHFSE
+95 
-103 GKHKWPRLLNLSVN
+103 
-117 ELEATQ
+117 
-123 YMRLVSKYKNELKGV
+123 
-138 ILYDP
+138 
-143 EKSVHYLNLA
+143 
-153 STVAGLEDAIPVT
+153 
-166 SQLYELLKQ
+166 
-175 QNIQL
+175 
-180 PVLADLRKLPYTKAT
+180 
-195 EIYEYMYDQYWKKCT
+195 
-210 HRLLISLPPQRGF
+210 
-223 VRDLAV
+223 
-229 ASGAAIVWL
+229 
-238 DARDWKENTVLRKF
+238 
-252 MKTMQPGESIAQA
+252 MQPGESIAQA

-323 RIAGVEK
+323 QIAGVEK
-330 TNITEG
+330 INITEG
-336 RALEAKRQTR
+336 RAREAKRQTR

-373 TSGCGN
+373 TAGCGN

-401 KLKAL
+401 KLKTL

-460 AERKDSLSNI
+460 AERKDGLSNI

>member
-1 MKLFYR
+1 MDVNWRRFAGVYDSYVEILSAPCRHYVAFVVDGQCSEAIKTMERRFRGMLDKTAYR
-7 QLLILTCFIS
+7 QPQRKEVVT
-17 LPVSVL
+17 
-23 YAQQGTNQYIPVSQH
+23 
-38 QTIESGTYWPA
+38 
-49 GQMLPHFATPASQLD
+49 
-64 GIDMK
+64 
-69 QGKLSSEEKTML
+69 TML
-81 LAVQGIIN
+81 KL
-89 KRQPRI
+89 RI
-95 FLYEHFSE
+95 
-103 GKHKWPRLLNLSVN
+103 G
-117 ELEATQ
+117 
-123 YMRLVSKYKNELKGV
+123 
-138 ILYDP
+138 
-143 EKSVHYLNLA
+143 
-153 STVAGLEDAIPVT
+153 
-166 SQLYELLKQ
+166 QLHQ
-175 QNIQL
+175 
-180 PVLADLRKLPYTKAT
+180 D
-195 EIYEYMYDQYWKKCT
+195 
-210 HRLLISLPPQRGF
+210 
-223 VRDLAV
+223 
-229 ASGAAIVWL
+229 IV
-238 DARDWKENTVLRKF
+238 
-252 MKTMQPGESIAQA
+252 MQPGESIAQA

-323 RIAGVEK
+323 QIAGVEK
-330 TNITEG
+330 INITEG
-336 RALEAKRQTR
+336 RAREAKGQTR

-358 IAAALAE
+358 IAAALVE

-373 TSGCGN
+373 TAGCGN

-401 KLKAL
+401 KLKTL

-412 NLLEEIQKKQKDIV
+412 NLSEEIQKKQKDIV

-557 TIIGTIGNAPAT
+557 TIIGTIGNTPAT

>member
-1 MKLFYR
+1 MDVNWRRFAGVYDSYVEILSAPCRHYVAFVVDGQCSEAIKTMERRFRGMLDKTAYR
-7 QLLILTCFIS
+7 Q
-17 LPVSVL
+17 P
-23 YAQQGTNQYIPVSQH
+23 
-38 QTIESGTYWPA
+38 
-49 GQMLPHFATPASQLD
+49 
-64 GIDMK
+64 
-69 QGKLSSEEKTML
+69 QGKEAVTTML
-81 LAVQGIIN
+81 KLRIGQLHQDII
-89 KRQPRI
+89 
-95 FLYEHFSE
+95 
-103 GKHKWPRLLNLSVN
+103 
-117 ELEATQ
+117 
-123 YMRLVSKYKNELKGV
+123 
-138 ILYDP
+138 
-143 EKSVHYLNLA
+143 
-153 STVAGLEDAIPVT
+153 
-166 SQLYELLKQ
+166 
-175 QNIQL
+175 
-180 PVLADLRKLPYTKAT
+180 
-195 EIYEYMYDQYWKKCT
+195 
-210 HRLLISLPPQRGF
+210 
-223 VRDLAV
+223 
-229 ASGAAIVWL
+229 
-238 DARDWKENTVLRKF
+238 
-252 MKTMQPGESIAQA
+252 MQPGESIAQA

-330 TNITEG
+330 INITEG
-336 RALEAKRQTR
+336 RAQEAKRQTR

-373 TSGCGN
+373 TAGCGN

>member
-1 MKLFYR
+1 MEFCLLPGNAGTGKCRRGAIEHGCEFAPVAGVYDSYAEILSAPCRHYVAFVVDGQCSEAIKTMERRFRGMLDKTAYR
-7 QLLILTCFIS
+7 QPQRKEAVT
-17 LPVSVL
+17 
-23 YAQQGTNQYIPVSQH
+23 
-38 QTIESGTYWPA
+38 
-49 GQMLPHFATPASQLD
+49 
-64 GIDMK
+64 
-69 QGKLSSEEKTML
+69 TML
-81 LAVQGIIN
+81 KL
-89 KRQPRI
+89 RI
-95 FLYEHFSE
+95 
-103 GKHKWPRLLNLSVN
+103 G
-117 ELEATQ
+117 
-123 YMRLVSKYKNELKGV
+123 
-138 ILYDP
+138 
-143 EKSVHYLNLA
+143 
-153 STVAGLEDAIPVT
+153 
-166 SQLYELLKQ
+166 QLHQ
-175 QNIQL
+175 DI
-180 PVLADLRKLPYTKAT
+180 
-195 EIYEYMYDQYWKKCT
+195 
-210 HRLLISLPPQRGF
+210 
-223 VRDLAV
+223 
-229 ASGAAIVWL
+229 
-238 DARDWKENTVLRKF
+238 
-252 MKTMQPGESIAQA
+252 TMQPGESIAQA

-316 EGREELT
+316 EEREELT

-330 TNITEG
+330 INITEG
-336 RALEAKRQTR
+336 RAREAKRQTR
-346 KTFLAVDIGTTT
+346 KAFLAVDIGTTT
-358 IAAALAE
+358 IAAALVE

-373 TSGCGN
+373 TAGCGN

-401 KLKAL
+401 KLRTL

-412 NLLEEIQKKQKDIV
+412 NLSEEMQKKQKDIV
-426 IEHIYIAGN
+426 MEHIYIAGN

-519 KMIATS
+519 RMIATS

-557 TIIGTIGNAPAT
+557 AIIGTIGNAPAT

-596 EKYREEG
+596 EKYRETG

-666 IAAGIGLL
+666 KAAGIGLL